1 MLSSSEYYLW
11 EPYVKYRNFI
21 LECKNKDY
29 DNSEVLHKH
38 HIIPRHVFVNNSGW
52 NLVNLTVEDHVKAH
66 LLLSDCFE
74 EGSSERIKN
83 LQSARILNNM
93 SIRDKEILNK
103 IGDSYKGEGNPFFGK
118 KHTDESILKIKE
130 NSSISKKGKKY
141 EEIYPE
147 KSSQEKDKRRL
158 SVKNHWETLSED
170 EKSNRISKMSESLKG
185 KMTGDKNPFSTPV
198 LVDGVRYPSITAA
211 ANDKE
216 VSQRLLFKRYEV
228 IKLK

>member
-1 MLSSSEYYLW
+1 M
-11 EPYVKYRNFI
+11 KYRDFI
-21 LECKNKDY
+21 IECKNKEY

-38 HIIPRHVFVNNSGW
+38 HIIPRHVFVNNSEW
-52 NLVNLTVEDHVKAH
+52 NLVHLSVDDHVEAH
-66 LLLSDCFE
+66 LLLSECFE
-74 EGSSERIKN
+74 DGSLERIKN

-93 SIRDKEILNK
+93 SIRDKEILNR

-118 KHTDESILKIKE
+118 KHTEESILKIKE

-141 EEIYPE
+141 EEIYSE

-158 SVKNHWETLSED
+158 SVKNYWDSLSEGER
-170 EKSNRISKMSESLKG
+170 EKRISKMSDSLKG
-185 KMTGDKNPFSTPV
+185 KMVGDKNPFSTPV

-211 ANDKE
+211 AKDKE